1 MKNRTLSLILAVVMI
16 VGATVLHVGAAS
28 PFKDVKSGEWY
39 EEYVNYVYENNLMK
53 GMTETSFEPDTP
65 MDRSMLVTVLYRAE
79 GEPAVSNPAPFK
91 DLKESWYENSV
102 AWAYENKVV
111 YGTSDTTFS
120 PTDPI
125 TREQIAAIIFRFAGM
140 KGRDTSKRTELS
152 AFPDAAAVS
161 DWATDAVS
169 WMVGEGLIKGNAVG
183 GKTLVDPQGNA
194 TRAMVAAILMRYLES
209 GKPDERTLRQKI
221 DDMLD
226 TYLCITHSDIN
237 IQFGYTGATVSE
249 ENLANILKEI
259 TGLGDDCT
267 VEFDDFQADVK
278 EYYQLFGDGQYVP
291 VGELDVTFTDNST
304 GETET
309 VPIKFSIRKV
319 LPSGDA
325 GFPNGALG
333 ICPED
338 RNPEFVDAGRKLNA
352 PNVLEERKYYT
363 YGGEFTEEA
372 IEAFFREMTGLSD
385 AKTYPFFITE
395 ADLEMIEAGDPFYAC
410 FVDTLAPDGRA
421 DLIWVRAVLER
432 PLEDV
437 IKDRLEEIA
446 CIYHNHVYFL
456 FGTSSTLTVESLN
469 ATLTNVFG
477 ADAEVVSG
485 FDAIREDYG
494 LEGPGYGAGGF
505 INVKFTRGEEEYEA
519 RFFLSLVKQP
529 FVTYTN
535 ALEGGTLSYCW
546 DDIPDDFTYGWD
558 MMEYYEDEPVRLPA
572 DQVTEAG
579 IEAFFRNETGLT
591 DEVYKFYMAWISENK
606 AYVCFTYTDPVT
618 GQTSATGAGVDIIV
632 E

>member
-1 MKNRTLSLILAVVMI
+1 MI
-16 VGATVLHVGAAS
+16 VGALAAHASAAS

-53 GMTETSFEPDTP
+53 GMTANTFEPDTP

-79 GEPAVSNPAPFK
+79 GEPAVSDPAPFK
-91 DLKESWYENSV
+91 DLKESWYEKPV

-140 KGRDTSKRTELS
+140 KGRDTSARTDLS
-152 AFPDAAAVS
+152 KFPDAAKVS

-169 WMVGEGLIKGNAVG
+169 WMVDEGLIKGNAIG

-209 GKPDERTLRQKI
+209 NKPEDPPDERTLRQKV

-226 TYLCITHSDIN
+226 KYLCITHSDIN
-237 IQFGYTGATVSE
+237 IQFAYTGATATE
-249 ENLANILKEI
+249 ENLANILKQI
-259 TGLGDDCT
+259 TGLSGDCT
-267 VEFDDFQADVK
+267 VSIPDFDFDLK
-278 EYYQLFGDGQYVP
+278 EDYQGAGDGEYT
-291 VGELDVTFTDNST
+291 GADDVEVIFTDPST
-304 GETET
+304 GETVTEY
-309 VPIKFSIRKV
+309 IGFALRKV

-338 RNPEFVDAGRKLNA
+338 RNSEFVEAGRKLKA
-352 PNVLEERKYYT
+352 TLPLEERKHFP
-363 YGGEFTEEA
+363 YGGEFTEAA

-385 AKTYPFFITE
+385 AKTYPFHITG
-395 ADLEMIEAGDPFYAC
+395 ASLEEIAAGEPFYAS
-410 FVDTLAPDGRA
+410 FTDTLAPDGRA
-421 DLIWVRAVLER
+421 DMIWVRAVLDT
-432 PLEDV
+432 PLENV
-437 IKDRLEEIA
+437 VKDRLEEIA

-456 FGTSSTLTVESLN
+456 FGTSSTLTAENMN
-469 ATLTNVFG
+469 AALTEAFG
-477 ADAEVVSG
+477 VDAEVVSG
-485 FDAIREDYG
+485 FDAVKDEYG
-494 LEGPGYGAGGF
+494 PQGPGYGAGGF

-529 FVTYTN
+529 FVTYTG
-535 ALEGGTLSYCW
+535 ALEGGTLSFCW

-579 IEAFFRNETGLT
+579 IEAFFRTETGLT